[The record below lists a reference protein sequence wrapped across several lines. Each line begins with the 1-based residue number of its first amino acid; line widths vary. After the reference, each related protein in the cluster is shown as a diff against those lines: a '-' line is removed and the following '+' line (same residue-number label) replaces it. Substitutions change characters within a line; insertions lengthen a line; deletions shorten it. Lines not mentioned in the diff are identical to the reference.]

1 MVNKISVYLTFITVH
16 FGLIFFVYPEK
27 IFESTSK
34 GHWEAILIGCLF
46 EVTMMWIYLRGL
58 SSFPN
63 MTIVQI
69 CKQVLGPWLS
79 RILLIPMMLYFLA
92 TLVLISR
99 VYSEMMTIVFL
110 PKTPIWAL
118 LCFIFLGL
126 FAAWC
131 GIKTVLR
138 TSVIISVLFIPWIF
152 AALSSSVTNFDIRN
166 ASPIWNT
173 NLDFLKHPAYYSS
186 FFAFSGFLFLGMI
199 HPLFRNVARSRKVFI
214 LLIAGLFPLYLASV
228 YIPLLIFGQETVI
241 QLQFPLHTGMDTIDM
256 SWSIFERMTLFYTTS
271 MITFLVLYSAVLIWI
286 IAEMIRGIVVPLS
299 NKWLSVIISIIAY
312 FLSSLVPGWSETEH
326 LIGLDTGLRAYSIFV
341 FPVVIGIIGALQR
354 RRINQG

>member
-1 MVNKISVYLTFITVH
+1 MVNKISVYLTFITIH

-46 EVTMMWIYLRGL
+46 EVIVMWIYLRGL

-69 CKQVLGPWLS
+69 CKQALGPWLS
-79 RILLIPMMLYFLA
+79 RILLIPVMLYFLA

-118 LCFIFLGL
+118 LCFLFLGL
-126 FAAWC
+126 FAAWY
-131 GIKTVLR
+131 GIGTVLR
-138 TSVIISVLFIPWIF
+138 TSVIISVLFIPWIS
-152 AALSSSVTNFDIRN
+152 AALSSSMLNFDIRN
-166 ASPIWNT
+166 AFPIWNT
-173 NLDFLKHPAYYSS
+173 TFDFLKHPAYYSS

-199 HPLFRNVARSRKVFI
+199 HPFFRNVARSRKVFI
-214 LLIAGLFPLYLASV
+214 LLVAGLSPLYLASV

-241 QLQFPLHTGMDTIDM
+241 QFQFPLHTGMDTIDI

-271 MITFLVLYSAVLIWI
+271 MIAFLIVYSAVLIWI
-286 IAEMIRGIVVPLS
+286 TAEMFRNIVVPLS
-299 NKWLSVIISIIAY
+299 NKLLSVIITLIAY
-312 FLSSLVPGWSETEH
+312 FLSSLVPGWSETEQ
-326 LIGLDTGLRAYSIFV
+326 LIWLDTGLRAYSIFV

-354 RRINQG
+354 RRVNQG

>member
-46 EVTMMWIYLRGL
+46 EVIVMWIYLRGM

-69 CKQVLGPWLS
+69 CKQALGPWLS
-79 RILLIPMMLYFLA
+79 RILLIPVMLYFLA

-118 LCFIFLGL
+118 LCFLFLGL
-126 FAAWC
+126 FAAWN
-131 GIKTVLR
+131 GIGAVLR
-138 TSVIISVLFIPWIF
+138 TSVIISVLFIPWIS
-152 AALSSSVTNFDIRN
+152 AALSSSMLNFDIRN
-166 ASPIWNT
+166 AFPIWNT
-173 NLDFLKHPAYYSS
+173 TFDFLKHPAYYSS

-199 HPLFRNVARSRKVFI
+199 HPFFRNVARSRKVFI
-214 LLIAGLFPLYLASV
+214 LLVAGLSPLYLASV

-241 QLQFPLHTGMDTIDM
+241 QFQFPLHTGMDTIDM

-271 MITFLVLYSAVLIWI
+271 MIAFLIVYSAVLIWL
-286 IAEMIRGIVVPLS
+286 IAEMFRSIVVPLS
-299 NKWLSVIISIIAY
+299 NKWLSVIVTLIAY
-312 FLSSLVPGWSETEH
+312 FLSSLVPGWSETEQ
-326 LIGLDTGLRAYSIFV
+326 LIWLDTGLRAYSIFV

-354 RRINQG
+354 RRVKQG

>member
-16 FGLIFFVYPEK
+16 FGLIFFIYPEK

-34 GHWEAILIGCLF
+34 GHWEAILIGCLL
-46 EVTMMWIYLRGL
+46 EGTMMWIYLRGL

-63 MTIVQI
+63 MTIVEI

-79 RILLIPMMLYFLA
+79 RILLIPIMLYFLA
-92 TLVLISR
+92 TLALVSR

-118 LCFIFLGL
+118 LCFIFLSL
-126 FAAWC
+126 FAAWY

-152 AALSSSVTNFDIRN
+152 AALISSMSNFDIRN

-173 NLDFLKHPAYYSS
+173 NFDFFKHPAYYSS

-199 HPLFRNVARSRKVFI
+199 HPYFRNVARSRKVFI
-214 LLIAGLFPLYLASV
+214 LLMAGLFPLYLASV

-241 QLQFPLHTGMDTIDM
+241 QFQFPLHTGMDTIDM

-271 MITFLVLYSAVLIWI
+271 MIAFLIVYSSVLIWI
-286 IAEMIRGIVVPLS
+286 LAEMFRSIVVPLS
-299 NKWLSVIISIIAY
+299 NRWLSVIITIIAY
-312 FLSSLVPGWSETEH
+312 FLSFLIPDWYETEH
-326 LIGLDTGLRAYSIFV
+326 LIWLDTGLRAYSIFV

-354 RRINQG
+354 RRVN

>member
-46 EVTMMWIYLRGL
+46 EVIVMWIYLRGM

-69 CKQVLGPWLS
+69 CKQALGPWLS
-79 RILLIPMMLYFLA
+79 RILLIPVMLYFLA

-118 LCFIFLGL
+118 LCFLFLGL
-126 FAAWC
+126 FAAWN
-131 GIKTVLR
+131 GIGAVLR
-138 TSVIISVLFIPWIF
+138 TSVIISVLFIPWIS
-152 AALSSSVTNFDIRN
+152 AALSSSMLNFDIRN
-166 ASPIWNT
+166 AFPIWNT
-173 NLDFLKHPAYYSS
+173 TFDFLKHPAYYSS

-199 HPLFRNVARSRKVFI
+199 HPFFRNVARSRKVFI
-214 LLIAGLFPLYLASV
+214 LLVAGLSPLYLASV

-241 QLQFPLHTGMDTIDM
+241 QFQFPLHTGMDTIDL

-271 MITFLVLYSAVLIWI
+271 MIAFLIVYSAVLIWI
-286 IAEMIRGIVVPLS
+286 IAEMFRSIVVPLS
-299 NKWLSVIISIIAY
+299 NKWLSVIITLIAY
-312 FLSSLVPGWSETEH
+312 FLSSLVPGWSETEQ
-326 LIGLDTGLRAYSIFV
+326 LIWLDTGLRAYSIFV
-341 FPVVIGIIGALQR
+341 FPVFIGIIGALQR
-354 RRINQG
+354 RRVNQE

>member
-1 MVNKISVYLTFITVH
+1 MVNKISVYLTFITIH

-46 EVTMMWIYLRGL
+46 EVIVMWIYLRGL
-58 SSFPN
+58 ASFPN

-69 CKQVLGPWLS
+69 CKQALGPWLS
-79 RILLIPMMLYFLA
+79 RILLIPVMLYFLA

-126 FAAWC
+126 FTAWY
-131 GIKTVLR
+131 GIGTVLR
-138 TSVIISVLFIPWIF
+138 TSVIISVLFIPWIS
-152 AALSSSVTNFDIRN
+152 AALSSSMLNFDIRN
-166 ASPIWNT
+166 AFPIWNT
-173 NLDFLKHPAYYSS
+173 TFDFLKHPAYYSS

-199 HPLFRNVARSRKVFI
+199 HPFFRNVARSRKVFI
-214 LLIAGLFPLYLASV
+214 LLVAGLSPLYLASV

-241 QLQFPLHTGMDTIDM
+241 QFQFPLHTGMDTIDL

-271 MITFLVLYSAVLIWI
+271 MIAFLIVYSAVLIWI
-286 IAEMIRGIVVPLS
+286 IAEMFRSIVVPLA
-299 NKWLSVIISIIAY
+299 NKWLSVIITLIAY
-312 FLSSLVPGWSETEH
+312 FLSSLVPGWSETEQ
-326 LIGLDTGLRAYSIFV
+326 LIWLDTGLRAYSIFV

-354 RRINQG
+354 RRVNQG